1 MLEGYLGDGVSRR
14 SEKLSEEND
23 VEAETHR
30 KSLSSSGGEEE
41 DCFRLKEEYRQAP
54 ESGSTSWHV

>member
-1 MLEGYLGDGVSRR
+1 VLEGYLGDGVSRR

-41 DCFRLKEEYRQAP
+41 DSFRLLRLT
-54 ESGSTSWHV
+54 GRV